1 MIISAGKFKFNQ
13 QEKSIICFCLFS
25 CWLLSVPFEGQ
36 VLYKLMENYEVD
48 GITLIIVAIFANFI
62 GLFSG
67 GFFIKKQNAAKM
79 TMITSIVVCISG
91 SFIFFLPFSK
101 AWHLTIF
108 FVALFSAFFIASWG
122 FYLKTYFSGEKR
134 LKTMAS
140 CLIYSNILM
149 IFINVIAVNVS
160 AYIALSISIV
170 ALLCALFITLRL
182 EGNTEC
188 KLPKTKMSTLTI
200 GIPSIR
206 KPMLFLCLFILIF
219 TINSGIMYQ
228 VVNPAFSHLTLL
240 ASYYWAI
247 PYIMAL
253 LILRNFSDKINQAY
267 ILNTAMAM
275 LGLSFIL
282 FNMLDRSVFSYLVI
296 DTLMMGAFGVCDLF
310 WWSMLGSFFDY
321 SKNPAKILGVGL
333 SINVLGILIGRFVG
347 SIVAPAEGGYGQT
360 SIIALV
366 IVFIIIIFLP
376 MLNNHLSRVFKNH
389 IFLFKLTSMDES
401 KRDSA
406 ITDFQEN
413 NQLTDREIEVVELL
427 LQGYTYKAIAE
438 RLFISE
444 NTMKYHVKNI
454 YQKLNINSKMEL
466 IKIFVEN

>member
-1 MIISAGKFKFNQ
+1 MSISTGKFNLNQ
-13 QEKSIICFCLFS
+13 QEKSIMCFCLFS
-25 CWLLSVPFEGQ
+25 CWLLSVPFEGK
-36 VLYKLMENYEVD
+36 VLYKLMENSEVE
-48 GITLIIVAIFANFI
+48 GITLVIFAIFANFI
-62 GLFSG
+62 GLFSN
-67 GFFIKKQNAAKM
+67 GFFVKKQNSAKM

-91 SFIFFLPFSK
+91 SLIFFLPFSK
-101 AWHLTIF
+101 AWHLSIF
-108 FVALFSAFFIASWG
+108 FVALFSGFFIASWG

-134 LKTMAS
+134 LKTIAS

-170 ALLCALFITLRL
+170 ALLCALFVTIRL
-182 EGNTEC
+182 EGGAERKLAKTEF
-188 KLPKTKMSTLTI
+188 STLPI

-206 KPMLFLCLFILIF
+206 KPMLFLCLFILII

-228 VVNPAFSHLTLL
+228 VVNPAFAYFPMLT
-240 ASYYWAI
+240 SYYWAI

-253 LILRNFSDKINQAY
+253 LILRNFSDKINQVY
-267 ILNTAMAM
+267 ILNTAMTM
-275 LGLSFIL
+275 IGLSFIL
-282 FNMLDRSVFSYLVI
+282 FMTLNRSVSSYLI
-296 DTLMMGAFGVCDLF
+296 INTFMMGAFGVCDLF
-310 WWSMLGSFFDY
+310 WWSILSSFFDY
-321 SKNPAKILGVGL
+321 SQNPAKILGVGL
-333 SINVLGILIGRFVG
+333 SMNVLGIFIGGIIG
-347 SIVAPAEGGYGQT
+347 SNIVLVEGGYLQA
-360 SIIALV
+360 SMIALIV
-366 IVFIIIIFLP
+366 IFIIIILLP

-401 KRDSA
+401 KRDST
-406 ITDFQEN
+406 ISDFQEN